1 MSFFV
6 KFLTISLELLHFYTK
21 YAESPK
27 FAQIWTIVLYPNDY
41 ITHPIIIDFDFW
53 AIIFLYPDIPSA

>member
-27 FAQIWTIVLYPNDY
+27 FAHIWTIVLYPSDY
-41 ITHPIIIDFDFW
+41 ITHPIIIDFDF
-53 AIIFLYPDIPSA
+53 